1 MRAMRFVAAIALTL
15 LYAGCTKLRHYPLCV
30 FGPDPKVGS
39 NAQLRKK
46 LEKYVRELVGE
57 NARVAISVNERII
70 TIETD
75 DRTHSVI
82 ALAWPRAACIGQTRY
97 DAEFR
102 NYKSCVYLLETAMQ
116 GNGLAPLGDWSDAI
130 NQDTFYCGTTLRP
143 YLGAANSIRR

>member
-1 MRAMRFVAAIALTL
+1 MRTNRLVFAIALAFL
-15 LYAGCTKLRHYPLCV
+15 LAGCTELRQYPLCV

-39 NAQLRKK
+39 NEQLRKR

-57 NARVAISVNERII
+57 SARLAISVNERIV

-75 DRTHSVI
+75 DRTHSAI

-102 NYKSCVYLLETAMQ
+102 KYKSCVYLLETSMQ
-116 GNGLAPLGDWSDAI
+116 GNGLPPLGDWSDAV

-143 YLGAANSIRR
+143 GLNAASVKR